1 MPSISGEC
9 GLRQE
14 VSNVSVSN
22 VPLTI
27 IGRQCPGFALAAD
40 REAMRDLKAGAGQP
54 APFFRRLRKDAQRR
68 CALHIRYFQSTLL
81 IGGMFCAIYKALLS
95 LGADTESAL
104 KALDLNIQVP

>member
-40 REAMRDLKAGAGQP
+40 REAMRDLKAGAGQ
-54 APFFRRLRKDAQRR
+54 RR

-95 LGADTESAL
+95 LGAGTESAL